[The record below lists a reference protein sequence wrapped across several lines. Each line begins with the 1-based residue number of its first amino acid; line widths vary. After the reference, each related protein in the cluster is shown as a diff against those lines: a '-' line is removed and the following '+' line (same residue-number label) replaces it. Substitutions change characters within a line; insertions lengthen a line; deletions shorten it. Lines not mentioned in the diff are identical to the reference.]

1 MEEGRKSAR
10 EIRLQAQEEKQKEK
24 QKGIKKVA
32 VTKRQKD
39 TIYWISVMVLAVVLG
54 SVGGI
59 LGVIAAVVLS
69 NMLVRNFFE

>member
-10 EIRLQAQEEKQKEK
+10 EIRLQARAEKQKEK
-24 QKGIKKVA
+24 QKGIKKVV

>member
-10 EIRLQAQEEKQKEK
+10 EIRLQAQAEKQKEK